1 MADPDSRR
9 APPFRNLES
18 QSGGRII
25 GGAAGGWFAVPFA
38 IRLWIALAFVITASI
53 FAFLQSPRPDAFRRP
68 PALLS
73 GSWWR
78 YPLEWNAPSRLPK
91 IGVSLNAIQ
100 VAPNTSHV
108 WAAGRQGMV
117 VRSTDGGATWE
128 RRGITEDQLVS
139 PSPSPTPTPTP
150 TRPPP
155 AASSFLSLPDLVPTA
170 NAAEIERTE
179 SPQNPRQ
186 QVTPVSRPTPT
197 PNRASRPP
205 GPQSTPRQAT
215 PGFSSQPTPTPT
227 AVASPMPQFET
238 QSLIAVV
245 FHDTALGEVRGERQE
260 RFFTTDGGV
269 TWIRD
274 IFFDEMPQR
283 RPDGLRYQRAFQWW
297 PGFGDSRRDPA
308 RDVYQ
313 IRYFAVNTQGVP
325 YVFGGLNT
333 PDEYQ
338 RWSQAL
344 ARSAFYDAGLPAYNL
359 HFLDDRANGWVV
371 GAKGRIWHT
380 SDYGLELQALPA
392 PDYGTTERVLPAPSS
407 NDLYSVYFLDSNRG
421 WVAGSNG
428 VIFTTSDGGNN
439 WQRQDS
445 GTRSQLN
452 SIYFLPDGS
461 NGWIAGEHGLIL
473 STNDGGATWVH
484 RTQGNDA
491 GGNYLRFPAPWFFLV
506 LLIVPLLL
514 LRRANVQASEPE
526 ESVADLLVSDRPLD
540 TSAGDVLAFNSIA
553 LGLSRFLRNEN
564 TMPPLTIA
572 IIGEWG
578 TGKSSLMNLLR
589 ADLRSYKFRPVWF
602 NAWHHQKEE
611 HMLASLL
618 ENIKLQAVP
627 RWWSNRGLMFRAK
640 LLGIRGWRHWLPLVL
655 LLFFIYVLLIYHFGR
670 GGTDASY
677 AGLMSWLAAAVS
689 HPLETSS
696 NLVPFVPL
704 LAGIF
709 AFLGAVWRGITA
721 FGVKPASLLAG
732 VSSGASIRGLE
743 AQTSF
748 RQKFAVEF
756 NDVTRAL
763 GKRSLLIFIDDL
775 DRCRPENVLETLEA
789 VNFLTTSGECFV
801 VIGMAREYVERC
813 VGRAFKD
820 IAEEMIDDVDKRQ
833 STNGD
838 DQTPEELA
846 KEKRIEFAR
855 QYLDKLINIEVPI
868 PAAKQGQSLKLLLA
882 GAYQPSVPEPK
893 SRWQELKSSFARV
906 LARHWR
912 VLPALTALA
921 VLLTLGY
928 FLAMSLVGQAPASS
942 ATVSVMAATTARATI
957 IAAVEINLV
966 ATASPPQTST
976 PPRSAAPSSPTP
988 SPTALP
994 SPSPTAEILNER
1006 AEIIAGGRGLFSRT
1020 LLPAIA
1026 LLAMMWVGVTVLTRR
1041 PDLVVKDSPNFVDAL
1056 KIWHP
1061 LIFSRQSTPR
1071 SIKRFMNRIRY
1082 LAMRQR
1088 SVTESE
1094 SSWWRRLVRSSELPR
1109 ELPPDAAASAVG
1121 IPVDPIPDEALV
1133 ALAAIEHFSK
1143 SVFADSA
1150 PSADW
1155 PPKKIRSTDSVV
1167 TFTYHADLQNLLTTA
1182 RAEHEKRFGNFDV
1195 MKYRDRFV
1203 DIAASVEV
1211 R

>member
-1 MADPDSRR
+1 MRGPDPDQTRPVGSGS
-9 APPFRNLES
+9 S
-18 QSGGRII
+18 QSGPAK
-25 GGAAGGWFAVPFA
+25 GGLRAVPFA
-38 IRLWIALAFVITASI
+38 IRLWIALVFVIGASVLTI
-53 FAFLQSPRPDAFRRP
+53 TQSPRPDAFRRP

-73 GSWWR
+73 FSWWR

-100 VAPNTSHV
+100 VAPNTSHI
-108 WAAGRQGMV
+108 WAVGRQGMV
-117 VRSTDGGATWE
+117 VRSTDGGNTWE
-128 RRGITEDQLVS
+128 IRGIKEDQVVS
-139 PSPSPTPTPTP
+139 PSASPTPTPTP
-150 TRPPP
+150 TRPPS

-170 NAAEIERTE
+170 NAAAIERIE
-179 SPQNPRQ
+179 SPQDPRQ
-186 QVTPVSRPTPT
+186 QGTPRPTPT
-197 PNRASRPP
+197 PDRDDRRL
-205 GPQSTPRQAT
+205 GPQVTPRQAT
-215 PGFSSQPTPTPT
+215 PTPGFSPQSTPTPT
-227 AVASPMPQFET
+227 AVASPTPQFET
-238 QSLIAVV
+238 QSFIAVV
-245 FHDTALGEVRGERQE
+245 FHDETLGEVRGERQE
-260 RFFTTDGGV
+260 RFTTSDGGA

-274 IFFDEMPQR
+274 KFYDEMPLR
-283 RPDGLRYQRAFQWW
+283 RPDIVAYQRAFQWR
-297 PGFGDSRRDPA
+297 PGFGKSRRDPA
-308 RDVYQ
+308 RDVYVVQ
-313 IRYFAVNTQGVP
+313 YLAVNTQGVP
-325 YVFGGLNT
+325 YVFIGRNR
-333 PDEYQ
+333 PDEYRQ
-338 RWSQAL
+338 LSGEL
-344 ARSAFYDAGLPAYNL
+344 AQSAFYDAGLPAYNL
-359 HFLDDRANGWVV
+359 HLLDDDNAWVV
-371 GAKGRIWHT
+371 GASGRIWRG
-380 SDYGLELQALPA
+380 SSAFGIA
-392 PDYGTTERVLPAPSS
+392 GSVLPAPS
-407 NDLYSVYFLDSNRG
+407 NDDLYSVFFIDEDHGS
-421 WVAGSNG
+421 VAGSNG
-428 VIFTTSDGGNN
+428 VIFTTYDGGNS
-439 WQRQDS
+439 WQKQDS
-445 GTRSQLN
+445 QTSSQLN
-452 SIYFLPDGS
+452 AIYFLPDRH
-461 NGWIAGEHGLIL
+461 NGWIAGEHGVIL
-473 STNDGGATWVH
+473 STHDGGETWVH
-484 RTQGNDA
+484 RTQGNVA
-491 GGNYLRFPAPWFFLV
+491 VGRYLRFPAPWFFLV
-506 LLIVPLLL
+506 LLVVPLLL
-514 LRRANVQASEPE
+514 LRRANVPTSEPE
-526 ESVADLLVSDRPLD
+526 ESVADVLVSDRPLD

-564 TMPPLTIA
+564 TSPPLTVA

-627 RWWSNRGLMFRAK
+627 RWWSNRGLAFRAK
-640 LLGIRGWRHWLPLVL
+640 LLGIRGWRHWLPLAL
-655 LLFFIYVLLIYHFGR
+655 LLFVIYVLLIYHFGR
-670 GGTDASY
+670 EGTDASY
-677 AGLMSWLAAAVS
+677 AGLMSWLTAAVS
-689 HPLETSS
+689 HPLETAS

-732 VSSGASIRGLE
+732 VSAGASIRGLE

-820 IAEEMIDDVDKRQ
+820 IAEEMIDDQEPQ
-833 STNGD
+833 SAK
-838 DQTPEELA
+838 PEAQKSEESA
-846 KEKRIEFAR
+846 KKKRIQFAQ

-893 SRWQELKSSFARV
+893 SRWQELKSSFAGV

-912 VLPALTALA
+912 VLPALTALV

-928 FLAMSLVGQAPASS
+928 FLAMSLITQSPGSPATTQLS
-942 ATVSVMAATTARATI
+942 ATPDVSP
-957 IAAVEINLV
+957 
-966 ATASPPQTST
+966 SPL
-976 PPRSAAPSSPTP
+976 PTP
-988 SPTALP
+988 TPRPDALRAITPTPTPTALPRP

-1006 AEIIAGGRGLFSRT
+1006 AEIIAGGRGLFSRNF
-1020 LLPAIA
+1020 LPAIA

-1041 PDLVVKDSPNFVDAL
+1041 PDLVVKDSPNFMDAL

-1088 SVTESE
+1088 AVTEGE
-1094 SSWWRRLVRSSELPR
+1094 RSWWRRLMSSGLPK
-1109 ELPPDAAASAVG
+1109 ELPPEAAASAAENAVE
-1121 IPVDPIPDEALV
+1121 PIPDEALV

-1143 SVFADSA
+1143 SVFGDSA

-1167 TFTYHADLQNLLTTA
+1167 TYTYHADLQKLLTTA

-1195 MKYRDRFV
+1195 LKYRDRFV